1 MLDLFRP
8 PQIVPSKVFQVVFD
22 ILVSNSA
29 LFLASCCSFLLT
41 VVTIFDVYLL
51 SFSSGG
57 STFNSSKISSFPLWP
72 KTYPDGKLYG
82 FETDIRAG
90 HHILMPLNATYDNV
104 TKDLR
109 RTLATRS
116 RASSSVWQCVLYRR
130 GQRSRTFFI
139 RFEPVTLQTSRGNY
153 LSLYLVMSM
162 H

>member
-22 ILVSNSA
+22 LLVSNSA

-72 KTYPDGKLYG
+72 KTYPDGQLYG

-90 HHILMPLNATYDNV
+90 HHIVMPLNATYDNV
-104 TKDLR
+104 INQRFASHTRHSEPCLVVSMTMCAVPTGTTK
-109 RTLATRS
+109 
-116 RASSSVWQCVLYRR
+116 
-130 GQRSRTFFI
+130 
-139 RFEPVTLQTSRGNY
+139 
-153 LSLYLVMSM
+153 
-162 H
+162 